1 MRRANRESIY
11 KDGIENVENGML
23 TYTDE
28 LIGKVRKEF
37 GVDLPKTVSLID
49 SGKVAEL
56 LIENIITPTLK

>member
-1 MRRANRESIY
+1 
-11 KDGIENVENGML
+11 ML